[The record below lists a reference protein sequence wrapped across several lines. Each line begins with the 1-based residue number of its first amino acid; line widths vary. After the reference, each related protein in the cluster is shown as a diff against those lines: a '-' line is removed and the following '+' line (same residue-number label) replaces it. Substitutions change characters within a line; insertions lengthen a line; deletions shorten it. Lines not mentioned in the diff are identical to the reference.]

1 MSSNLI
7 EMSRVLDIAPLRS
20 FVAVADCGGF
30 LRAAA
35 VLHLSQAAVSQHVR
49 RLEAVVGRPLVERH
63 GRGSRFT
70 SDGERLL
77 SDARR
82 ILALHDSVLHG
93 FGVNTQKTVVIG
105 STEHAAA
112 QLLPPLAAELER
124 TLPDHTVRLRI
135 DRGTRLRE
143 GLAARSIDLALL
155 LGPAHGS
162 HAIPVGDLELT
173 WYSAPGWVRP
183 TGGRPL
189 PLAAFDDPC
198 ALRSRALE
206 TLARHEIPAVIAAEA
221 AQLAGVQAAV
231 AAGVGVALMA
241 TLGQTPEGLI
251 ARDDLPRPAPLELAV
266 WSRQGLPPETS
277 QRTSEA
283 LSRVIAASSNPTFD
297 GLQLVKGA

>member
-1 MSSNLI
+1 MN
-7 EMSRVLDIAPLRS
+7 RTLDIAPLRS

-35 VLHLSQAAVSQHVR
+35 VLHLSQAAVSAHVR
-49 RLEAVVGRPLVERH
+49 RLESTVGKALVERH

-70 SDGERLL
+70 SEGERLL

-93 FGVNTQKTVVIG
+93 FGVDAQETVVIG

-112 QLLPPLAAELER
+112 QLLPPLAAELEL
-124 TLPDHTVRLRI
+124 TLPDHAVRLRI

-143 GLAARSIDLALL
+143 GLLARSIDLALL
-155 LGPAHGS
+155 LGPAHDAG
-162 HAIPVGDLELT
+162 AISVGDLELT
-173 WYSAPGWVRP
+173 WYSAPGWVWP
-183 TGGRPL
+183 NDGRPL
-189 PLAAFDDPC
+189 RLAAFDDPC

-206 TLARHEIPAVIAAEA
+206 TLAQHDIPAVIAAEA
-221 AQLAGVQAAV
+221 NQLAGIQAAV

-241 TLGQTPEGLI
+241 TLGQTPEGLV

-266 WSRQGLPPETS
+266 WSRQGLPAETT
-277 QRTSEA
+277 QPIVDALRRVMDTS
-283 LSRVIAASSNPTFD
+283 SSPKFD
-297 GLQLVKGA
+297 GLQLIKGA

>member
-1 MSSNLI
+1 
-7 EMSRVLDIAPLRS
+7 MSRVLDIAPLRS
-20 FVAVADCGGF
+20 LVAVADCGGF

-82 ILALHDSVLHG
+82 LLALHDSVLHS
-93 FGVNTQKTVVIG
+93 FGANTPKTLVIG

-143 GLAARSIDLALL
+143 GLNARNIDIALL
-155 LGPAHGS
+155 LGPANGPQ
-162 HAIPVGDLELT
+162 AIPVGDLELT
-173 WYSAPGWVRP
+173 WFSRPGWKRP
-183 TGGRPL
+183 SAGRPL

-198 ALRSRALE
+198 ALRTRALE
-206 TLARHEIPAVIAAEA
+206 TLAQQEIPAVIAAEA

-241 TLGQTPEGLI
+241 TLGQTPEGLV
-251 ARDDLPRPAPLELAV
+251 ARDDLPRPAPLELGV
-266 WSRQGLPPETS
+266 WSRQGLPLETS
-277 QRTSEA
+277 QRVSEA
-283 LSRVIAASSNPTFD
+283 LRRVMDEATFE
-297 GLQLVKGA
+297 GLQLLKGA

>member
-1 MSSNLI
+1 
-7 EMSRVLDIAPLRS
+7 MSRALDIAPLRS
-20 FVAVADCGGF
+20 LVAVADCGGF

-49 RLEAVVGRPLVERH
+49 RLESVVGKALVERH

-77 SDARR
+77 NDARR
-82 ILALHDSVLHG
+82 ILALHDAVLHG
-93 FGVNTQKTVVIG
+93 FGVDTQETVVIG

-112 QLLPPLAAELER
+112 QLLPPLASLLER
-124 TLPDHTVRLRI
+124 MLPDLAVRLRI
-135 DRGTRLRE
+135 DRGARLRE
-143 GLAARSIDLALL
+143 GLLARSIDLALL
-155 LGPAHGS
+155 LGPANGAQ
-162 HAIPVGDLELT
+162 AIPVGDLELT

-183 TGGRPL
+183 LDGRPV

-206 TLARHEIPAVIAAEA
+206 TLAQHGIPAVIAAEA
-221 AQLAGVQAAV
+221 SQLAGVQAAV

-241 TLGQTPEGLI
+241 TLGQTPEGLL

-266 WSRQGLPPETS
+266 WSRQGLAPETT
-277 QRTSEA
+277 QRIVEA
-283 LSRVIAASSNPTFD
+283 LRRVMGVSDSPVFD

>member
-1 MSSNLI
+1 MN
-7 EMSRVLDIAPLRS
+7 RDLDIAPLRS
-20 FVAVADCGGF
+20 LVAVADCGGF

-49 RLEAVVGRPLVERH
+49 RLESAVGRPLVERH

-77 SDARR
+77 GDARR
-82 ILALHDSVLHG
+82 ILAMHDAVLHD
-93 FGVNTQKTVVIG
+93 FGANPQKTVVIG

-124 TLPDHTVRLRI
+124 TLPDHAVRLRI

-143 GLAARSIDLALL
+143 GLVARSVDLALL
-155 LGPAHGS
+155 LGPAHGPQ
-162 HAIPVGDLELT
+162 ATPVGDLELN

-183 TGGRPL
+183 TDGRPL

-206 TLARHEIPAVIAAEA
+206 TLAQHEIPAVIAAEA
-221 AQLAGVQAAV
+221 AQLAGIQASV

-241 TLGQTPEGLI
+241 TLGQTPEGLV
-251 ARDDLPRPAPLELAV
+251 ARDDLPRPAPLELSV
-266 WSRQGLPPETS
+266 WSREGLPPETA
-277 QRTSEA
+277 QRISAA
-283 LSRVIAASSNPTFD
+283 LRRVIDASSNPTTD
-297 GLQLVKGA
+297 GLQLLKGA

>member
-1 MSSNLI
+1 
-7 EMSRVLDIAPLRS
+7 MSRVLDIAPLRS
-20 FVAVADCGGF
+20 LVAVADCGGF

-49 RLEAVVGRPLVERH
+49 RLEAVIGKPLVERH

-77 SDARR
+77 GDARR
-82 ILALHDSVLHG
+82 ILALHDAVLHS
-93 FGVNTQKTVVIG
+93 FGANAQKTLVIG

-124 TLPDHTVRLRI
+124 TLPDHAVRLRI

-143 GLAARSIDLALL
+143 GLASRSIDLALL
-155 LGPAHGS
+155 LGPASGPQ
-162 HAIPVGDLELT
+162 AISVGDLELD
-173 WYSAPGWVRP
+173 WYSGPRWVRP
-183 TGGRPL
+183 LDGRPL

-206 TLARHEIPAVIAAEA
+206 TLAHHEIPAVIAAEA

-231 AAGVGVALMA
+231 AAGIGVALMA

-266 WSRQGLPPETS
+266 WSRQGLPPETA
-277 QRTSEA
+277 QRVAAA
-283 LSRVIAASSNPTFD
+283 LRRVIDASGNPTFD
-297 GLQLVKGA
+297 GLQLLKGA